1 VIWFDTA
8 TVLSICKAA
17 EVIMA
22 NGAKSVRA
30 VITHG
35 ICSGAALARDWEL
48 CFLTELVIS
57 DSLPKPWDTNGI
69 YGNGNSCY

>member
-1 VIWFDTA
+1 MIWFDTA
-8 TVLSICKAA
+8 GTLCKAA

-35 ICSGAALARDWEL
+35 ICSGAALARD
-48 CFLTELVIS
+48 
-57 DSLPKPWDTNGI
+57 
-69 YGNGNSCY
+69 